1 MCQLQPIPEL
11 ASLRFSV
18 TSLAQLAG
26 SHGSHE
32 SENADNAARGINA
45 RITWVIEKLEELKAR
60 DRPLTATEA
69 RQTSGDMC
77 TNFMNSVAA
86 AMDLKCPDHG
96 TDTCHWLIGS
106 IKERHDKSRHTSP
119 LSGNLASFDNFVNEL
134 ATAMG
139 VAITANTS
147 TVRGHLIRIVKNM
160 AAPRT
165 DLPPMS
171 ASTGPDK

>member
-11 ASLRFSV
+11 ASLRFAV

-32 SENADNAARGINA
+32 SENADNAARGINS

-69 RQTSGDMC
+69 RKTSGDMC
-77 TNFMNSVAA
+77 TNFMDSVAK
-86 AMDLKCPDHG
+86 AMDLKCPNHG
-96 TDTCHWLIGS
+96 TETCEWLI
-106 IKERHDKSRHTSP
+106 KEISARHDQTRGPMTLH
-119 LSGNLASFDNFVNEL
+119 GNLQTFNNFVDQL
-134 ATAMG
+134 AIAMG
-139 VAITANTS
+139 VRITDNTS
-147 TVRGHLIRIVKNM
+147 TARGHLLTLVKGM
-160 AAPRT
+160 ANRGN